1 MMLRIAP
8 HLVAEDP
15 RTLETVSSALGYEPA
30 YRGWTT
36 RDRSKTGHIGS
47 PQFASEEKGE
57 HLLAAFA
64 AGVAAFLERV
74 RGGDQA

>member
-1 MMLRIAP
+1 
-8 HLVAEDP
+8 LVAEDP
-15 RTLETVSSALGYEPA
+15 RQLETVSSAFGYEPA

-36 RDRSKTGHIGS
+36 RERSKTGHIGS

-57 HLLAAFA
+57 HLFSAFA

-74 RGGDQA
+74 RRGDQA